1 LRDWRERAEIAF
13 LIPATSTSARRC
25 ADANHPMIDRLWTA
39 RIDLADFV
47 LATKPGSNIGFPFA
61 RSAKAFAREPVKSFV
76 NG

>member
-1 LRDWRERAEIAF
+1 
-13 LIPATSTSARRC
+13 
-25 ADANHPMIDRLWTA
+25 MIDRLWTA

-61 RSAKAFAREPVKSFV
+61 LSARSAKAFAREPVKSFV